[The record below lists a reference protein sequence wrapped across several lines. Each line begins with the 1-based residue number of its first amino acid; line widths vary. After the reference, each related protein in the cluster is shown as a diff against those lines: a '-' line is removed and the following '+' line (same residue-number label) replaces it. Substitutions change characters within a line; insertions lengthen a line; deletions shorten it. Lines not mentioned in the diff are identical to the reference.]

1 MTTRGRIRVVVVLTL
16 AMALILVL
24 LPLQIVGLILFP
36 PVARWVPVFFHKCLT
51 FLFGIRVSTRNK
63 PSTSRPLLIISNHV
77 SWVDIIV
84 LSSVLPLSFVAKA
97 EMIAWPIFGQLAQLQ
112 RTIFVRREE
121 RRRSGEQASEIAE
134 RLQEKDVIVLFPE
147 GTTSDGH
154 ELYPFKT
161 ALFEAARFALVASEE
176 DHALIQPV
184 ALSYSRI
191 HGLPIGRQWRQ
202 QVAWPGDVGLG
213 EHFLPF
219 IAIGAV
225 DVTICFGEPIL
236 FTPESNRKE
245 VAAEARQKIRAMLQE
260 E

>member
-63 PSTSRPLLIISNHV
+63 PSKSRPLLIISNHV

-260 E
+260 D